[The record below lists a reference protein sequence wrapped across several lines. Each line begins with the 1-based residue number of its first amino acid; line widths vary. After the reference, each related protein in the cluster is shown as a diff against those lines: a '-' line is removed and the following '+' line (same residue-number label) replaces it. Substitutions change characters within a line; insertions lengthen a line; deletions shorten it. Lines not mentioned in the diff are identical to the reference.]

1 MNAMQEV
8 VVDASVIVKWFVKE
22 ENSDKAIK
30 VRDRYIEGEIRIIAP
45 EILPFEVLNAL
56 YHKRLFSKD
65 ELKEIS
71 EALDAFSFD
80 LYSLRGEYTKKAI
93 EVSVDNNI
101 TVYDAAY
108 ISLAM
113 VKNTIVYTADEQLIK
128 RLKQNY
134 FGYVNDIKKI

>member
-1 MNAMQEV
+1 MQEV
-8 VVDASVIVKWFVKE
+8 VVDASVIVKWFVEE

-30 VRDRYIEGEIRIIAP
+30 VRDRYIVGEIRIIAP
-45 EILPFEVLNAL
+45 EILQFEVINAL

-80 LYSLRGEYTKKAI
+80 LYSLRGEYAKKAI
-93 EVSVDNNI
+93 EASVENNI

-128 RLKQNY
+128 RLKQEY